1 MRPNANRAKLA
12 TTFIWIVMGFQIISS
27 ISSFFQY
34 LLLKSVAEGY
44 SITPEVANSNDF
56 RQSIIA
62 ILFAILYLFSV
73 VFFIQ
78 WFRRAYFNQEI
89 KFKSMASTNGWVSGA
104 WFVPIMN
111 LFKPFQLMQEI
122 YENAENYL
130 LDKKL
135 IDEKKSRK
143 SIIGWWWGLWI
154 GTGVLS
160 RISSSFLGSAD
171 DLGELIASTL
181 FSIFMVVIFIP
192 LSILTVKTIQN
203 YNEMELLL
211 EKEIDNQGYNKING
225 DLLDAGI

>member
-12 TTFIWIVMGFQIISS
+12 TTFIWIVMAFQIISS

-130 LDKKL
+130 LDKEM

-160 RISSSFLGSAD
+160 RLSSSFLGSAD

-181 FSIFMVVIFIP
+181 FSISMVVIFIP

>member
-12 TTFIWIVMGFQIISS
+12 TTFIWIVMAFQIISS

-130 LDKKL
+130 LDKEM

>member
-12 TTFIWIVMGFQIISS
+12 ITFIWIVLGFQIISA
-27 ISSFFQY
+27 ISTFFQY

-44 SITPEVANSNDF
+44 SITTEAANSNDF

-130 LDKKL
+130 LDKEM
-135 IDEKKSRK
+135 IDEKNLANRSLV
-143 SIIGWWWGLWI
+143 GGGDFGLERAYLA
-154 GTGVLS
+154 GYLVL
-160 RISSSFLGSAD
+160 FL
-171 DLGELIASTL
+171 
-181 FSIFMVVIFIP
+181 VQ
-192 LSILTVKTIQN
+192 LTI
-203 YNEMELLL
+203 
-211 EKEIDNQGYNKING
+211 
-225 DLLDAGI
+225 